1 MNIRRMSKKAVL
13 WGGWRWSD
21 VSSFTSKSEQ
31 ELEELELEELDN
43 LMEIVFYKMKLV

>member
-1 MNIRRMSKKAVL
+1 MSKKPVL
-13 WGGWRWSD
+13 WGGGRWSD

-31 ELEELELEELDN
+31 ELEEVHELDN